1 VKRPISVLFL
11 AFMLLALGCI
21 QLSPSLNLGCCD
33 PAGGGSAE
41 ECDDW
46 SDFKVEGQPIT
57 AIPSYSDFVTSAT
70 FTADC
75 SEGECLV
82 TVRYQGEEVELTV
95 PLCGGEE
102 LCGVGC
108 SFIACEPYTAKPP
121 FGGGD
126 VGEVMD
132 YLNSICNGDVECM
145 RARFPSLFPSTL
157 VYTPQGY
164 LYSACGVVRASTPSQ
179 VSSLSQKPLASFFL
193 GIGRDLVEST
203 YADYLPSTDFLC
215 AINPVGRK
223 DRFVNYYVPSLF
235 PPTADDEVPYLL
247 APLPLS
253 GSSGQCSL
261 EPSTHLYYFTE
272 GGRRVY
278 FPSLFQCEKAAR
290 EGLQHPY
297 LSSMPPVLPNQEAYA
312 LGYPAGGLLMREGY
326 AQGRAVLPDWS
337 EEVVREEVEVP
348 DAPFSAVSR
357 TVLRAEAPY
366 VYLVGSAPPVPIDEI
381 EGALSAWEDGNISFY
396 VVEPNSVGA
405 SSSLRLCASA
415 KGEDLTSC
423 LEGGDCPE
431 DFSLITVSE
440 EGATLY
446 LLQIYSLFY
455 GCGPYIIQHQLSGP
469 DGEVNL
475 TQALEDAL
483 KEGEGYVFFPSEG
496 VGTFNASAVFDLMGT
511 PGTGVEPWAVS
522 FYTKDELDSINQG
535 AFSFY
540 LMPTTFSL
548 SRAMPYLFASLYS
561 SSTVP
566 FTASGYKNSPT
577 SSIIN
582 YSATL
587 YAQQPLYFYG
597 EKTYAFD
604 YECSSPEECLS
615 GRCSFSTYSRVVVPL
630 ENGTAVANS
639 HCFSDGY
646 SLRCPPY
653 AQWRAPSL
661 SGEVEVRFSSRPE
674 KAAIPLL
681 KVQPYRFASGNPLI
695 SYERLGDGFV
705 LKVVKQQ
712 VEPFGKIKPSPLD
725 TGGKIALFIPPNALP
740 PTREKDG
747 KDVEVAFPISF
758 YKAKYNWGPANLPI
772 VTHLDETNQGG
783 DYSRGGPF
791 LRAVA
796 FHNSP
801 PELEPIISG
810 ISHYEICDD
819 PSVIGSDYIDL
830 NGPWD
835 DGDDPGRWDK
845 GFSYTGI
852 GFMSGRTPFAWC
864 EGFFCYM
871 GSAVSFDNKCAYT
884 ASDFHA
890 FFAWP
895 VDIDLYKYLTMTWQ
909 EGDEEKNANYN
920 LGNFSLFPVC
930 GLEEEFVLCAN
941 PLFRSPQLTEL
952 VFRSNNFTVIEY
964 QPPLSYSPLPKT
976 VFLNYSSGAEVVDEA
991 YFVRGGIPVPIG
1003 ADAALEEAKMLVLA
1017 YNGIGEEDA
1026 ARICSSLTLDDFC
1039 LSGTCLLDK
1048 DYSTGT
1054 FAPTLLVVGD
1064 FNGDGYVGK
1073 NCIAD
1078 NNTVI
1083 AFHAY
1088 GWCEGCSGFNS
1099 RALYI
1104 NESIQHQP
1112 PTVSGIYNESHL
1124 VGINRPVQGE
1134 YGDRVDSTVLPPIY
1148 YDVESLSPIFPLYR
1162 YEEREDLSWPAL
1174 SPPQGVLKD
1183 HMRDWMRRGIT
1194 VILFPTQ
1201 ELLESEQLPLL
1212 LRDIAGFDADPS
1224 SMGDERKDVPIGMV
1238 VVVLSE
1244 GDIFPNTQNT
1254 LAQKVKEVC
1263 PTCWVALQI
1272 TPSEVADLPSKV
1284 GLSGDGTCARRDIVG
1299 QTCSL
1304 PMDAVLLRVR
1314 PSVDPC
1320 SSPEDYQPIF
1330 DGWMANAS
1338 FIAEKLGLPTIIYV
1352 EELSSTVPVSQD
1364 YTVSCGGEER
1374 RPFTTFFLTLSANK
1388 KALINSGVWG
1398 IHFEDLSKADPG
1410 SSFSLYKGDYPST
1423 VREGAVEDFNLLF
1436 RTAVAQ
1442 PVMRPSPAEV
1452 GNCTTCIPP
1461 EACINRK
1468 WGEEVVNPSGKPLS
1482 ALYVKCSDGWE
1493 GSAEELLSSTSPT
1506 AQYRLAS
1513 ITFYTGLSLCGDK
1526 AYTLTPILSQSPSL
1540 FAFCET
1546 GDRPCHEEGVDLQQF
1561 LEAVVGMS
1569 DVVCWVEY
1577 EKNWDETNPR

>member
-1 VKRPISVLFL
+1 
-11 AFMLLALGCI
+11 MLLALGCI

-82 TVRYQGEEVELTV
+82 TARYQGEEVELTV

-132 YLNSICNGDVECM
+132 YLNSICDGDVECM

-235 PPTADDEVPYLL
+235 PPSADDEVPYLF

-326 AQGRAVLPDWS
+326 AQGRAVLPGWS

-366 VYLVGSAPPVPIDEI
+366 VYLVGSTPPVLIDEI

-415 KGEDLTSC
+415 KGENLTSC

-431 DFSLITVSE
+431 GFSLIPSTSTDPVSYLQLAC
-440 EGATLY
+440 GILY
-446 LLQIYSLFY
+446 LI
-455 GCGPYIIQHQLSGP
+455 PYEAALS
-469 DGEVNL
+469 DGEPVSL
-475 TQALEDAL
+475 TSALEAAL
-483 KEGEGYVFFPSEG
+483 EEGEGFVFFPSTG
-496 VGTFNASAVFDLMGT
+496 
-511 PGTGVEPWAVS
+511 PGITCPSGSLSCTLDPWAVS

-566 FTASGYKNSPT
+566 FTASGSVNSLE
-577 SSIIN
+577 SGIVE

-604 YECSSPEECLS
+604 YECSSPDECLS

-630 ENGTAVANS
+630 GDGTAVANS

-646 SLRCPPY
+646 SLRCPPH
-653 AQWRAPSL
+653 AQWRAPSP
-661 SGEVEVRFSSRPE
+661 SGESDVVFPTVEERAVIPVLKAEWYSESKATSRLGGSEEENAWTLTVWREPISPYGRI
-674 KAAIPLL
+674 KAVSTERGDL
-681 KVQPYRFASGNPLI
+681 KV
-695 SYERLGDGFV
+695 
-705 LKVVKQQ
+705 
-712 VEPFGKIKPSPLD
+712 
-725 TGGKIALFIPPNALP
+725 ALFVPPNALP
-740 PTREKDG
+740 EEIEGLRVRFPLTWYSDTYG
-747 KDVEVAFPISF
+747 WNPSGGALPVANIWDKTNDNGF
-758 YKAKYNWGPANLPI
+758 Y
-772 VTHLDETNQGG
+772 Q
-783 DYSRGGPF
+783 RGGPV
-791 LRAVA
+791 LRALISFNPNERTVYPDE
-796 FHNSP
+796 NGQ
-801 PELEPIISG
+801 LVKLPIG
-810 ISHYEICDD
+810 EEHWGDVCDPD
-819 PSVIGSDYIDL
+819 EDGEVNGDEEFADL

-835 DGDDPGRWDK
+835 DGGDPGRWDK
-845 GFSYTGI
+845 GYPFDGWTDVVHTWCSGHTCYAGSAKGVDHKCDRTG
-852 GFMSGRTPFAWC
+852 GSFTPF
-864 EGFFCYM
+864 F
-871 GSAVSFDNKCAYT
+871 T
-884 ASDFHA
+884 
-890 FFAWP
+890 WP

-941 PLFRSPQLTEL
+941 PLFRSPTTTEIVMRKKVL
-952 VFRSNNFTVIEY
+952 CDSDSRDCNVVEY
-964 QPPLSYSPLPKT
+964 QPPLSYTPLEKEISLPGGEELT
-976 VFLNYSSGAEVVDEA
+976 A
-991 YFVRGGIPVPIG
+991 YFIRGGVPSAG
-1003 ADAALEEAKMLVLA
+1003 DAQLEEAKMLVLA

-1112 PTVSGIYNESHL
+1112 PTVSGIYNESHV

-1134 YGDRVDSTVLPPIY
+1134 YGDRVDSAVLPPIY

-1244 GDIFPNTQNT
+1244 GDIFSNTQNT

-1364 YTVSCGGEER
+1364 YTVSCGGEGR

-1410 SSFSLYKGDYPST
+1410 SSFSLYEGDYPST

-1452 GNCTTCIPP
+1452 GNCTTCIPR

-1493 GSAEELLSSTSPT
+1493 GLAEELLSSTSPT